1 MKENVDYE
9 LVPFE
14 ESSDHWAVRILT
26 GDFVETIIRFGAIAA
41 NEKAGHLSFNFSVLH
56 NVESEEIVTE
66 NNPELQKVA
75 GQILN
80 NILEKGIEGGY
91 IDFKEKTNG
100 K

>member
-1 MKENVDYE
+1 MATEGIDYE

-26 GDFVETIIRFGAIAA
+26 GDFVETIIRFGAVAA
-41 NEKAGHLSFNFSVLH
+41 NEKAGHLSFNFSVMH

-66 NNPELQKVA
+66 SNVKLQKIA
-75 GQILN
+75 GEILN
-80 NILEKGIEGGY
+80 DILEKGIEGGY
-91 IDFKEKTNG
+91 IDFKEKA

>member
-26 GDFVETIIRFGAIAA
+26 GNFIETVIRFGAVAA

-56 NVESEEIVTE
+56 NVESKNIVTE
-66 NNPELQKVA
+66 NNPDLQKIA
-75 GQILN
+75 GEILN
-80 NILEKGIEGGY
+80 DIIENGMKDGSIKFNEKNI
-91 IDFKEKTNG
+91 
-100 K
+100 

>member
-1 MKENVDYE
+1 MATEGIDYE

-26 GDFVETIIRFGAIAA
+26 GDFVETIIRFDAIAA
-41 NEKAGHLSFNFSVLH
+41 NETAGHLSFNFSVMH

-66 NNPELQKVA
+66 SNVKLQKIA
-75 GQILN
+75 GEILN
-80 NILEKGIEGGY
+80 DILEKGIEGGY
-91 IDFKEKTNG
+91 IDFKEKA

>member
-26 GDFVETIIRFGAIAA
+26 GNFVETIIRFGSVAA

-56 NVESEEIVTE
+56 NIESKDIVTE

-75 GQILN
+75 GEILN
-80 NILEKGIEGGY
+80 DILENGVKDGSIK
-91 IDFKEKTNG
+91 FNEKNI
-100 K
+100 

>member
-14 ESSDHWAVRILT
+14 ESSDHWGVRILT
-26 GDFVETIIRFGAIAA
+26 GDFIETIIRLGAIAA

-66 NNPELQKVA
+66 NNPELQKIA
-75 GQILN
+75 GEILN
-80 NILEKGIEGGY
+80 DILEKGIEGGY
-91 IDFKEKTNG
+91 VDFKEKA
-100 K
+100 